1 MWVILFILCV
11 YVCVCIFFLK
21 GIGLDG
27 YIVFNELGFSLVLRI
42 RLKILVMDIILVNVK
57 YFDGDLLKVLIMVLI
72 VGVGIVMDVR
82 EVRIKCF
89 LMFFFWCL

>member
-1 MWVILFILCV
+1 MSV
-11 YVCVCIFFLK
+11 YICFLK

-27 YIVFNELGFSLVLRI
+27 YIVFNELGFSLVLRT
-42 RLKILVMDIILVNVK
+42 RLKTLVMDIILVNVK

-82 EVRIKCF
+82 EVRNGF
-89 LMFFFWCL
+89 LIIFF